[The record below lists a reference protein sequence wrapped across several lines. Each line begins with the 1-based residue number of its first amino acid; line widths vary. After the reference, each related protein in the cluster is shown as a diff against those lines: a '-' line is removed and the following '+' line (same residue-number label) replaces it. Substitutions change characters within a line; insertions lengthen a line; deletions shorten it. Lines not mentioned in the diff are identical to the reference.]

1 MSSDRVLDYLT
12 EELVV
17 EKNIVTYRS
26 LSNALRIHV
35 NEAKNELAFYY
46 SEHAG
51 SFDAARATY
60 IISGEPRVSYLD
72 SVRDVEEMAVDD
84 EETVEHSEDVFET
97 KITLVG
103 EAELENSKEQYARID
118 YIHIYSLSPSP
129 IREPALLCEPAKALR
144 EAGTGKNNDA
154 SSSVAL
160 GRITGP
166 HVKKRTDVLPTR
178 SSANAKPSAAASTS
192 KSKLPGLSRAASTT
206 TDTKLVVKSEPKDVK
221 VGVKEELPKPK
232 PSGKLDFSKAKP
244 AAPKAVPGVR
254 KTEPA
259 EPSSVPEVASKPER
273 KTSKPKGKPPVE
285 RKSTMKFSDSE
296 DESSTKVAT
305 RPQELPSRRSGSK
318 STARVKKGVILSD
331 EEEAPKP
338 ARPKAAYKVKTER
351 RSPDLDLDAG
361 AESEL
366 RAMMDIDDDLV
377 TRVSRTVTSAASESA
392 TSPPVSDVDMEDRES
407 VPAAEPE
414 PAPAPSRKPQRKPK
428 KQVPVGRNGLKKR
441 RVVKSRMKTDDKG
454 YFVTED
460 YSSYESVDEEAPP
473 PEKPAKGKGK
483 GKGKKAAIVPAASK
497 SDDEPAEEKVIKAPA
512 EKAPTLERKPS
523 KPNVQKGG
531 IASYF
536 TKK

>member
-12 EELVV
+12 EELIV
-17 EKNIVTYRS
+17 EKNIVTYCS
-26 LSNALRIHV
+26 LSNALGIHV

-51 SFDAARATY
+51 SLDAARATY

-72 SVRDVEEMAVDD
+72 SVRDAEEMAVDD
-84 EETVEHSEDVFET
+84 DETLEHSEDVSET

-103 EAELENSKEQYARID
+103 EAELENSKEQYTRID

-129 IREPALLCEPAKALR
+129 IREPALLCEPTKALR

-154 SSSVAL
+154 SSSVTL

-166 HVKKRTDVLPTR
+166 HVKKRTNVLPTR

-206 TDTKLVVKSEPKDVK
+206 TDTKPAVKSEPKDVK
-221 VGVKEELPKPK
+221 LGVKEELPKPK
-232 PSGKLDFSKAKP
+232 PSGKLDFGKAKP
-244 AAPKAVPGVR
+244 AAPKAIPGVR

-259 EPSSVPEVASKPER
+259 EPSSVPEAASEPER
-273 KTSKPKGKPPVE
+273 KTSKLKGKPPVE

-305 RPQELPSRRSGSK
+305 RPQEPPSKQSGSK

-331 EEEAPKP
+331 EEEEEEAPKP
-338 ARPKAAYKVKTER
+338 ARPKATYKVKTER
-351 RSPDLDLDAG
+351 YSPDLDLNAD

-366 RAMMDIDDDLV
+366 RAMMDIDDDQV
-377 TRVSRTVTSAASESA
+377 TRVSRAVSVSESA
-392 TSPPVSDVDMEDRES
+392 TSPPISDVDMEDRES
-407 VPAAEPE
+407 VPAPEPE
-414 PAPAPSRKPQRKPK
+414 PAPVPSRKPQRKPK

-473 PEKPAKGKGK
+473 P
-483 GKGKKAAIVPAASK
+483 
-497 SDDEPAEEKVIKAPA
+497 
-512 EKAPTLERKPS
+512 
-523 KPNVQKGG
+523 
-531 IASYF
+531 
-536 TKK
+536 